1 MVAPSRLNLAEIRS
15 CLVRTQHQFK
25 HINAELTV
33 KKTPP
38 SDEVIAN
45 LLSGYAL
52 IDEFIAEGIDLFEYG
67 NSHFFLE
74 LNHTVLFE
82 HAPVSATE
90 DASQFEAT
98 ENYFYQNQTAGI
110 GQLMEWLNIHDHD
123 SVWKQAAGIF
133 TFMLSQPQLFLEG
146 NHRTGSLIMSYVL
159 MKKGHAPFV
168 LSAENARFFFEP
180 AEMTKKR
187 SKNNLV
193 DDWLYLPKQT
203 RKFACLLEKE
213 QDKAFVL
220 EQ

>member
-1 MVAPSRLNLAEIRS
+1 MTPSRLNLAEIRYS
-15 CLVRTQHQFK
+15 LNQTQQQFHQ
-25 HINAELTV
+25 INAGLTV

-52 IDEFIAEGIDLFEYG
+52 IDQFIAQGIELFEYG
-67 NSHFFLE
+67 NSHYLLE

-98 ENYFYQNQTAGI
+98 ESYFYENQTAGI

-146 NHRTGSLIMSYVL
+146 NHRTGSLIMSYV
-159 MKKGHAPFV
+159 MMQQGHAPFV
-168 LSAENARFFFEP
+168 LTAENAKFFFEP

-187 SKNNLV
+187 SKNNIV

>member
-1 MVAPSRLNLAEIRS
+1 MTPSRLNLAEIRS
-15 CLVRTQHQFK
+15 SLNRTQQRFHQ
-25 HINAELTV
+25 INATLTV

-52 IDEFIAEGIDLFEYG
+52 IDQFIAQGIELFEYG
-67 NSHFFLE
+67 NSHYLLE

-98 ENYFYQNQTAGI
+98 ESYFYENQTAGI

-146 NHRTGSLIMSYVL
+146 NHRTGSLIMSYV
-159 MKKGHAPFV
+159 MMQQGHAPFV
-168 LSAENARFFFEP
+168 LTAENAKFFFEP

-187 SKNNLV
+187 SKNNIV

-203 RKFACLLEKE
+203 RKFAGLLESE
-213 QDKAFVL
+213 QNRDFVL
-220 EQ
+220 AL

>member
-1 MVAPSRLNLAEIRS
+1 MTPSRLNLAEIRS
-15 CLVRTQHQFK
+15 SLNRTQQRFHQ
-25 HINAELTV
+25 INAALTV

-45 LLSGYAL
+45 LLSGYTL
-52 IDEFIAEGIDLFEYG
+52 IDQFIAQGIELFEYG
-67 NSHFFLE
+67 NSHYLLE

-98 ENYFYQNQTAGI
+98 ESYFYENQTAGI

-146 NHRTGSLIMSYVL
+146 NHRTGSLIMSYV
-159 MKKGHAPFV
+159 MMQQGHAPFV
-168 LSAENARFFFEP
+168 LTAENAKFFFEP

-187 SKNNLV
+187 SKNNIV

-203 RKFACLLEKE
+203 RKFAGLLESE
-213 QDKAFVL
+213 QNRDFVL
-220 EQ
+220 AL

>member
-1 MVAPSRLNLAEIRS
+1 MTPSRLNLAEIRS
-15 CLVRTQHQFK
+15 SLNRTQQRFHQ
-25 HINAELTV
+25 INAALTV

-52 IDEFIAEGIDLFEYG
+52 IDQFIAQGIELFEYG
-67 NSHFFLE
+67 NSHYLLE

-98 ENYFYQNQTAGI
+98 ESYFYENQTAGI

-146 NHRTGSLIMSYVL
+146 NHRTGSLIMSYV
-159 MKKGHAPFV
+159 MMQQGHAPFV
-168 LSAENARFFFEP
+168 LTAENAKFFFEP

-187 SKNNLV
+187 SKNNIV

-203 RKFACLLEKE
+203 RKFAGLLESEKNR
-213 QDKAFVL
+213 DFVL
-220 EQ
+220 AL